1 MLMDSSPVSVRT
13 QIALLLREV
22 EVGQNSGTGSLTWA
36 VIEPIIGICL
46 LSVIFMIAFPAP
58 PLGDSFALFYA
69 TGLLPLILFQDV
81 TQKLV
86 VALRFSRPL
95 MGFTRIGIGDMILA
109 RAVFSLLTQ
118 LVAMSLILSSLG
130 WLEGSLRALNLL
142 QVFQSITALI
152 CLSLGAGVFGC
163 WVGSIW
169 PLWPRVWAVFLRP
182 LVFVSGVFFLV
193 DEIGDPFR
201 DWLLWNPLA
210 HVIFSLRSGIYTGYS
225 GDLAS
230 LPYVLLAAGLLGFAG
245 LLGLRAN
252 LATLVDELA

>member
-1 MLMDSSPVSVRT
+1 
-13 QIALLLREV
+13 
-22 EVGQNSGTGSLTWA
+22 
-36 VIEPIIGICL
+36 
-46 LSVIFMIAFPAP
+46 
-58 PLGDSFALFYA
+58 
-69 TGLLPLILFQDV
+69 
-81 TQKLV
+81 
-86 VALRFSRPL
+86 